1 MAKHI
6 EIGQKGEE
14 IACGYLLKKGY
25 KLVER
30 NYREKYGE
38 IDIIA
43 INKAKILVFVEVK
56 TLKIDNI
63 SEVDNSAKLWITPE
77 DNLTLVKLNKVKK
90 TAEFYSNSHLE
101 FIREEKGWQIDLLA
115 IFLEGNGKYLIKHY
129 ENVS

>member
-6 EIGQKGEE
+6 EIGRKGEE

-56 TLKIDNI
+56 TLKIANI
-63 SEVDNSAKLWITPE
+63 AEVDNSAKLGITPE
-77 DNLTLVKLNKVKK
+77 DNLTGVKLAKVRR
-90 TAEFYSNSHLE
+90 TAEFYANSHPE
-101 FIREEKGWQIDLLA
+101 FIKEGKGWQIDLLA
-115 IFLEGNGKYLIKHY
+115 IFSEEEGRYLIRHY
-129 ENVS
+129 ENAS